1 MMLLTGLLFIS
12 IEAEMTHKAQA
23 DPKRN
28 TQIFQVFSQ
37 IVTSLYNS
45 KQIQTQKKEMTMS
58 TTSTSLEAP
67 HQQNLRQLF
76 IRLKRVRNVSLGVGA
91 IGTSVLIGSAY
102 KPLSIGSMTAAVT
115 LTTLSLSTAATA
127 QLLLS
132 LNTQLENVLNTPSN
146 PPSNK
151 NKENDQ

>member
-1 MMLLTGLLFIS
+1 MMLLTGLLFTS
-12 IEAEMTHKAQA
+12 IEAEITYKAQA

-37 IVTSLYNS
+37 IVTPLYNS
-45 KQIQTQKKEMTMS
+45 EHILLQEKEILMS

-76 IRLKRVRNVSLGVGA
+76 IRLKRVRNISLGIGAVGT
-91 IGTSVLIGSAY
+91 GVLIGSAY
-102 KPLSIGSMTAAVT
+102 KPLGIGSMTTAVT

-132 LNTQLENVLNTPSN
+132 LNTQLENLLNTPSN
-146 PPSNK
+146 PNKEK
-151 NKENDQ
+151 NK

>member
-1 MMLLTGLLFIS
+1 MLLFTS
-12 IEAEMTHKAQA
+12 IEAEITYKAQA

-37 IVTSLYNS
+37 IVTPLYNS
-45 KQIQTQKKEMTMS
+45 KHILLQEKEFIMS
-58 TTSTSLEAP
+58 TTAPSIEAP

-76 IRLKRVRNVSLGVGA
+76 VRLKRVRNVSIGIGAVGT
-91 IGTSVLIGSAY
+91 GVLIGSAY
-102 KPLSIGSMTAAVT
+102 KPLGIGSMTTAIT

-132 LNTQLENVLNTPSN
+132 LNTQLENLLNTPSTL
-146 PPSNK
+146 NK
-151 NKENDQ
+151 KNEK